1 MANGTTRG
9 LSLAE
14 FADVQRGGAAQILEG
29 MIGIIAWDQLMNQQ
43 VLRMTT
49 SLADYL
55 EKHPDAFAAKVGI
68 RSAIRENVGGTAP
81 NDPASFAGGDAFDEI
96 VHTIIEILTGEK
108 DFVKEIIM
116 KILDL

>member
-1 MANGTTRG
+1 MQDGATRP

-14 FADVQRGGAAQILEG
+14 FADVQRGGAARILED
-29 MIGIIAWDQLMNQQ
+29 MIEIIAWDKRMNEQ

-55 EKHPDAFAAKVGI
+55 EKQPGAFAARGGA
-68 RSAIRENVGGTAP
+68 RSAIREAVAAGAP
-81 NDPASFAGGDAFDEI
+81 NDPASFGGGDAFDDI
-96 VHTIIEILTGEK
+96 VRTIIEILTGEK